1 MSTPQQPYQG
11 DPNQQPGER
20 IVYVEKKKKGGCMKW
35 GAIIV
40 GAIVLIAILATVFGG
55 GDDSSSGS
63 SNEGSSD
70 TQAGGETEQ
79 VEEGTDFALGET
91 YTTRDGMDI
100 LVSSFG
106 LASNPLGQNACAE
119 VTYTNNG
126 DEQASFQGYWDW
138 KVQNPA
144 GVMPIRPSPA
154 TASPMASCSR
164 WHVSGSVLRQRRAG
178 EYRLVE
184 PTLSSAATP
193 LRGLPTSSPPAQVS
207 SPGTTETHRRTVPG
221 RTGSTAAIR
230 H

>member
-20 IVYVEKKKKGGCMKW
+20 IVYVEKMKKGGCMKW

-70 TQAGGETEQ
+70 TQAGGETEQAGGETEQ

-126 DEQASFQGYWDW
+126 DEQASFRGYWDY
-138 KVQNPA
+138 KVQHPD
-144 GVMPIRPSPA
+144 GGI
-154 TASPMASCSR
+154 
-164 WHVSGSVLRQRRAG
+164 
-178 EYRLVE
+178 
-184 PTLSSAATP
+184 
-193 LRGLPTSSPPAQVS
+193 
-207 SPGTTETHRRTVPG
+207 
-221 RTGSTAAIR
+221 
-230 H
+230 

>member
-79 VEEGTDFALGET
+79 VEDGTDFALGET

-144 GVMPIRPSPA
+144 GVITDPTFTGDDNLSDGELAPGG
-154 TASPMASCSR
+154 T
-164 WHVSGSVLRQRRAG
+164 VSGSVCFDSAEPG
-178 EYRLVE
+178 EYRLVYE
-184 PTLSSAATP
+184 PTLSFSSDTATWV
-193 LRGLPTSSPPAQVS
+193 AN
-207 SPGTTETHRRTVPG
+207 
-221 RTGSTAAIR
+221 I
-230 H
+230 

>member
-40 GAIVLIAILATVFGG
+40 GAIVLIAIHATVFGG

-63 SNEGSSD
+63 SNEGSCD

-144 GVMPIRPSPA
+144 GVITDPTFTGDDNLSDGELAPGG
-154 TASPMASCSR
+154 T
-164 WHVSGSVLRQRRAG
+164 VSGSVCFDSAEPG
-178 EYRLVE
+178 EYRLVYE
-184 PTLSSAATP
+184 PTLSFSSDTATWV
-193 LRGLPTSSPPAQVS
+193 AN
-207 SPGTTETHRRTVPG
+207 
-221 RTGSTAAIR
+221 I
-230 H
+230 

>member
-79 VEEGTDFALGET
+79 AGGETEQVEEGTDFALGET

-138 KVQNPA
+138 KVRNPA
-144 GVMPIRPSPA
+144 GVITDPTFTGDNDLDSGELAPGG
-154 TASPMASCSR
+154 T
-164 WHVSGSVLRQRRAG
+164 VSGSVCFDSTEPG
-178 EYRLVE
+178 EYSLVYE
-184 PTLSSAATP
+184 PTLSFSGDTATWV
-193 LRGLPTSSPPAQVS
+193 AN
-207 SPGTTETHRRTVPG
+207 
-221 RTGSTAAIR
+221 I
-230 H
+230 

>member
-40 GAIVLIAILATVFGG
+40 GVIVLIAILATVFGG

-144 GVMPIRPSPA
+144 GVITDPTFTGDDNLSDGELAPGG
-154 TASPMASCSR
+154 T
-164 WHVSGSVLRQRRAG
+164 VSGSVCFDSAEPG
-178 EYRLVE
+178 EYRLVYE
-184 PTLSSAATP
+184 PTLSFSSDTATWV
-193 LRGLPTSSPPAQVS
+193 AN
-207 SPGTTETHRRTVPG
+207 
-221 RTGSTAAIR
+221 I
-230 H
+230 

>member
-1 MSTPQQPYQG
+1 MATW
-11 DPNQQPGER
+11 
-20 IVYVEKKKKGGCMKW
+20 IVGGAL
-35 GAIIV
+35 AIIV

-144 GVMPIRPSPA
+144 GVITDPTFTGDDNLSDGELAPGG
-154 TASPMASCSR
+154 T
-164 WHVSGSVLRQRRAG
+164 VSGSVCFDSAEPG
-178 EYRLVE
+178 EYRLVYE
-184 PTLSSAATP
+184 PTLSFSSDTATWV
-193 LRGLPTSSPPAQVS
+193 AN
-207 SPGTTETHRRTVPG
+207 
-221 RTGSTAAIR
+221 I
-230 H
+230 

>member
-144 GVMPIRPSPA
+144 GVITDPTFTGDDNLSDGELAPGG
-154 TASPMASCSR
+154 T
-164 WHVSGSVLRQRRAG
+164 VSGSVCFDSAEPG
-178 EYRLVE
+178 EYRLVYE
-184 PTLSSAATP
+184 PTLSFSSDTATWV
-193 LRGLPTSSPPAQVS
+193 AN
-207 SPGTTETHRRTVPG
+207 
-221 RTGSTAAIR
+221 I
-230 H
+230 